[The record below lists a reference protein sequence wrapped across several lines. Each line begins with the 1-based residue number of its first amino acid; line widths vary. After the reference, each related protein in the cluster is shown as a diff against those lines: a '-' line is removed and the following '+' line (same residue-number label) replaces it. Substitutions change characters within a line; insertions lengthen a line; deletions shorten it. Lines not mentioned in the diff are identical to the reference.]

1 MTSLPIVAR
10 FGADPTG
17 SPPDRRVRVSPRSG
31 RQALQTG
38 HARLLVVA
46 IALAA
51 GFLVVAAR
59 LVVLAAPDGPVVR
72 AGAEPLVAR
81 ERAIIT
87 DRNGVVLATSLT
99 VGSLYADPG
108 VVLDPEV
115 AADAVS
121 SILTNIPREKV
132 LARLNSDRRFEW
144 LERHLTPRQQAE
156 IHNLGIPGVGFRPE
170 QRRFYP
176 HRNLAAHAV
185 GFADRDNQ
193 GIAGIEQGLDAELRE
208 RDGPLRLSLD
218 IRVQHAVRE
227 ELADAMKIFQAIG
240 AAGTVMDVATG
251 EILALVSLPDFD
263 PNHVTQS
270 SANARFNRATLGIYE
285 PGSTFKILTTAMA
298 LEYGTATLEQKFDA
312 TVPLRVARYTIRD
325 HHPENRWLSVPEI
338 FVYSSNVGAARM
350 ALAVGPERQRAFLD
364 SMGLLRRP
372 EIELAEAG
380 APLFP
385 KRWNDVSTITIA
397 YGHGIAVSQLQLAS
411 ALAAVVNGGT
421 RATPSLLARD
431 DTPPAPGVRL
441 LSPET
446 SEVLRALLRLNVLEG
461 TGRLADAEGF
471 EVGGKTG
478 TAEKAIAGGYD
489 PNALVSSFVAAF
501 PMDAPRYAVLVMLEE
516 PKGTDATQ
524 GYATAGWTAAPAA
537 SAIVARVAPLLGVAP
552 VERTESKTADALM
565 VSLRGRKA
573 DVAAF

>member
-1 MTSLPIVAR
+1 MKQVNYS
-10 FGADPTG
+10 
-17 SPPDRRVRVSPRSG
+17 
-31 RQALQTG
+31 
-38 HARLLVVA
+38 
-46 IALAA
+46 
-51 GFLVVAAR
+51 
-59 LVVLAAPDGPVVR
+59 
-72 AGAEPLVAR
+72 
-81 ERAIIT
+81 
-87 DRNGVVLATSLT
+87 T
-99 VGSLYADPG
+99 VGF
-108 VVLDPEV
+108 
-115 AADAVS
+115 
-121 SILTNIPREKV
+121 T
-132 LARLNSDRRFEW
+132 
-144 LERHLTPRQQAE
+144 
-156 IHNLGIPGVGFRPE
+156 
-170 QRRFYP
+170 
-176 HRNLAAHAV
+176 
-185 GFADRDNQ
+185 DRDNQ
-193 GIAGIEQGLDAELRE
+193 GIAGIEQGRDAELRE

-218 IRVQHAVRE
+218 IRVQYAVRE
-227 ELADAMKIFQAIG
+227 ELADAMKTFQAIG
-240 AAGTVMDVATG
+240 AAGTVMEVATG

-263 PNHVTQS
+263 PNRVPQS

-372 EIELAEAG
+372 GIELAEAG

-411 ALAAVVNGGT
+411 AFAAVVNGGT
-421 RATPSLLARD
+421 RITPSLLARD
-431 DTPPAPGVRL
+431 DAPPAPGERL

-446 SEVLRALLRLNVLEG
+446 SEALRVLLRLNVLKG
-461 TGRLADAEGF
+461 TGRQADAEGF

-552 VERTESKTADALM
+552 VKRTESKTADALM